1 MRGYIAEGTRVL
13 VEANL
18 KREEGTASK
27 WPPDISILVLEIG
40 GQGEKFPPRK
50 RNSNPW
56 ITDSVELEFRFDSS
70 ACFII
75 PLRACKK
82 SFFSIDRSPNSW
94 DFKNLFKNLNI
105 TEHRIAGS

>member
-70 ACFII
+70 AFM
-75 PLRACKK
+75 LALLFLFVRAR
-82 SFFSIDRSPNSW
+82 SRFSRSIDRQIHGIL
-94 DFKNLFKNLNI
+94 KICLKI
-105 TEHRIAGS
+105 